1 VETIDRCA
9 NFNGTQVSKM
19 NLDQASN
26 PIATNHQ
33 SQNQSDTRLRGG
45 WLVLARAVWIL
56 IVTLSLAVSIVDIPL
71 KFSQLHAVCAGSSC
85 DQRLTTG
92 IVQDLHQLN
101 LSVDFFASYLVIFG
115 FSSLLVWV
123 AIALLIFW
131 RRSDDRMAL
140 LVALFLVLFPA
151 TQILDS
157 PTAVGAAY
165 PSWQVLTT
173 FLDIL
178 GYLSLLLFFYLFP
191 DGRFVPRW
199 TLGVAFGYVVLNI
212 LGGLISGLPFNGMI
226 SFFLGLPL
234 LIVVV
239 GIGLFSQ
246 VYRYRRVSSSVQ
258 RQQTKWVVYGV
269 VTTVLLFTGVVLLG
283 QVFFEGPHLVPLLVA
298 STAIYSCELLIPLS
312 IGFSILRYRLWD
324 IDIIINRTLVY
335 GLLTASIVA
344 IYVLVVVA
352 LGTVLQAQGNFI
364 ISLLA
369 TGLVAVLFHPLR
381 DRFQRSINHLMY
393 GERDDPYKV
402 ISRLGQRLETTLAP
416 EAILPT
422 IVETVAQA
430 LKLPYAAITVK
441 QDGEFASAA
450 SYGRASGE
458 LTHLPLVYQTEQI
471 GELRLSS
478 RAPGE
483 TFSSVDRVLLD
494 DLARQAGIAVHAV
507 CLTTDLQ
514 RLTEELQHSRTQLV
528 TAREEERR
536 RLRRDLHDGLGSV
549 LASLNWRAG
558 AIRTLLAR
566 DPVAA
571 DTLVVEQQ
579 HTIQAAI
586 ADIRR
591 LVYDLRPPA
600 LDELGLVGAMRERAA
615 QQTTPAERDDAQG
628 LCIDV
633 VAPDHLPALPAAVE
647 VAAYRI
653 MQEALANV
661 THHAHA
667 HCCSICLECSEES
680 LQIEVTDDGIGL
692 PPGYHAGVGLL
703 SMRERA
709 EELGGTCEVSQAPGG
724 GTRVRACL
732 PLSKE

>member
-1 VETIDRCA
+1 VETIDRSA

-26 PIATNHQ
+26 PLATSHQ

-71 KFSQLHAVCAGSSC
+71 KFSQLHVVCVGSSC

-92 IVQDLHQLN
+92 IVQDLHRLN

-115 FSSLLVWV
+115 FGSLLVWV

-165 PSWQVLTT
+165 PSLQALTNILDVL
-173 FLDIL
+173 
-178 GYLSLLLFFYLFP
+178 GGLSFLLFLYIFP

-199 TLGVAFGYVVLNI
+199 TRIAFLAFILLNI
-212 LGGLISGLPFNGMI
+212 AMSLFPSKTLSSL
-226 SFFLGLPL
+226 LDLPL
-234 LIVVV
+234 LAAAV
-239 GIGLFSQ
+239 GLGLVAQ
-246 VYRYRRVSSSVQ
+246 IYRYRRVSSAVQ

-344 IYVLVVVA
+344 IYVLVVVS

-402 ISRLGQRLETTLAP
+402 ISRLGSRLETTLAP

-441 QDGEFASAA
+441 QDGEFGSVT

-458 LTHLPLVYQTEQI
+458 LTRLPLVYQTQQI
-471 GELRLSS
+471 GELMLSS

-507 CLTTDLQ
+507 RLTTDLQ
-514 RLTEELQHSRTQLV
+514 RLTKDLQHSRTQLV

-558 AIRTLLAR
+558 AIRSLLSR
-566 DPVAA
+566 DPAAA

-579 HTIQAAI
+579 QTIQAAI

-600 LDELGLVGAMRERAA
+600 LDELGLVGAMRERVA
-615 QQTTPAERDDAQG
+615 QQTTPAERDSAPG
-628 LCIDV
+628 LRIDV
-633 VAPDHLPALPAAVE
+633 VVPSHLPALPAAVE
-647 VAAYRI
+647 VVAYRI

-692 PPGYHAGVGLL
+692 PVGYHAGVGLL

-724 GTRVRACL
+724 GTCVRACL